1 MIYEIR
7 DYVSNPGWVAYL
19 TELTDDVSNCDF
31 FVFPEDVDMGEL
43 VRFGLINA
51 PKQFTDKAEA
61 EYYLS
66 ICEKVK
72 KHRLENTLDLRMC
85 EFKIYAW
92 DPASSTQQ
100 LELVKS

>member
-7 DYVSNPGWVAYL
+7 DYVSNPGLVVYL
-19 TELTDDVSNCDF
+19 TELTDDVLNCDF
-31 FVFPEDVDMGEL
+31 FVFPADFDMAEL

-61 EYYLS
+61 EHYLN

-72 KHRLENTLDLRMC
+72 KYRRKNTPNLPIC